1 MATNFT
7 NRIYNGLGGG
17 IDQTIYTASPTNKT
31 TVIGFNCTNT
41 GRDDCKIDIKVQNTS
56 TGATA
61 YYFKQIPIPA
71 GSTLRVLNDQEKLV
85 LENNCA
91 IIVNNTSNNTLD
103 VVWSGV
109 EVY

>member
-17 IDQTIYTASPTNKT
+17 TDTTIYSTNSATKA

-41 GRDDCKIDIKVQNTS
+41 SRDDCKIDIKIQNTTS
-56 TGATA
+56 GTTA

-71 GSTLRVLNDQEKLV
+71 GSTLRVLNDQEKIV
-85 LENNCA
+85 LEYNCSL
-91 IIVNNTSNNTLD
+91 IVNNTSNNALD
-103 VVWSGV
+103 IVWSGV

>member
-7 NRIYNGLGGG
+7 NRIVPGTGGG
-17 IDQTIYTASPTNKT
+17 SDVTIYTASPTNKT

-41 GRDDCKIDIKVQNTS
+41 TRDDCKIDIKVVNTGDGTS
-56 TGATA
+56 S

-85 LENNCA
+85 LDNNHS
-91 IIVNNTSNNTLD
+91 IVINNNSNNGVD
-103 VVWSGV
+103 IVWSGV
-109 EVY
+109 EVF